1 MFERGM
7 HVGAEVWPSLRL
19 FSRVRCAHHWHGS
32 CSVMANSPADRDPR
46 SVTKNRDNMA
56 KRKAAAGAVKKVQ
69 GIVDGVIDEGMV
81 SATLLE
87 LADELEGEA
96 KYLRSIVRG
105 QIWQDTKSYAGDL
118 AARILRPG
126 A

>member
-1 MFERGM
+1 
-7 HVGAEVWPSLRL
+7 
-19 FSRVRCAHHWHGS
+19 
-32 CSVMANSPADRDPR
+32 
-46 SVTKNRDNMA
+46 MA

-118 AARILRPG
+118 ATRILRPG

>member
-7 HVGAEVWPSLRL
+7 HFGAEIRPSLRL
-19 FSRVRCAHHWHGS
+19 FSRTPVPAPLARFMLRYG
-32 CSVMANSPADRDPR
+32 NGPADRDPR
-46 SVTKNRDNMA
+46 SVTKNRNNMA

-118 AARILRPG
+118 ATRILRPG